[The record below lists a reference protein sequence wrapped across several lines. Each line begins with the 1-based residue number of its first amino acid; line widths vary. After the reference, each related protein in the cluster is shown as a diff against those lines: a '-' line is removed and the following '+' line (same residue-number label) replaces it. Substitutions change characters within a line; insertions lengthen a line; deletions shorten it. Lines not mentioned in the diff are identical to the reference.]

1 MSQAHHVFNC
11 SKVIRIVNTPKHK
24 SWGSDMDTVNA
35 LASLS
40 GDGISSRS
48 LRQQR
53 DYNRVRGRTLDD
65 VLASSSSKHRE
76 SSLLKIPITNIFDS
90 TTSLDKD
97 VHVLHLSINPLS
109 KDFFLLSQNLE
120 IDTKNVIVHQK
131 NF

>member
-1 MSQAHHVFNC
+1 
-11 SKVIRIVNTPKHK
+11 
-24 SWGSDMDTVNA
+24 MDTVNA

>member
-1 MSQAHHVFNC
+1 
-11 SKVIRIVNTPKHK
+11 
-24 SWGSDMDTVNA
+24 MDTVNA

-40 GDGISSRS
+40 GDGISRS

-109 KDFFLLSQNLE
+109 KDFF
-120 IDTKNVIVHQK
+120 IITKS
-131 NF
+131 

>member
-1 MSQAHHVFNC
+1 
-11 SKVIRIVNTPKHK
+11 
-24 SWGSDMDTVNA
+24 MDTVNA

-40 GDGISSRS
+40 GDGISRS

-97 VHVLHLSINPLS
+97 VHVLYIYPLTLCQ
-109 KDFFLLSQNLE
+109 KTFLLSQNLE
-120 IDTKNVIVHQK
+120 IDTKNVIVHQR
-131 NF
+131 FLFFIFLVLCVPR